1 MKKLRRILAVTLAV
15 VLLAAVAMFPA
26 NADDD
31 TRVVHLILQHSAD
44 YVGAYSSDTDTIFT
58 SEGRHEKGE
67 LLTVTIPPSLSGH
80 AYFGLRDVEN
90 EQNFA
95 IVAYCTEEVSTE
107 RVITFESYFDGA
119 GYILA
124 GNAAAVDIMASF
136 NALYGFSGIG
146 GMPDSALDY
155 VVDEG
160 KTFTITIPDTG
171 EDIVIVRATE
181 NRDYE
186 MFTIKSG
193 DHFGVYS
200 VDRNVYINNGVYY
213 EGGYIE
219 YIADKVPII
228 ETNVGT
234 YETLPYYTIG
244 ASAWAVPEL
253 IDALAANIVPKA
265 FTTNWTA
272 PTDRLLAA
280 QAITEIFE
288 TATGKTKDIIALEHG
303 WTLDA
308 TPFSDTNDDYVAF
321 LYAAGI
327 TDGIGGGKYGTTGIF
342 TRAQM
347 VTMLGRGAVNI
358 LGYTIKGTHSFTDV
372 PDWADAYI
380 GYAVAQGITNG
391 VSDTR
396 FGSENPLTNEQTAV
410 FGIRAVK
417 AWA

>member
-1 MKKLRRILAVTLAV
+1 MKKLRRILAATLAV
-15 VLLAAVAMFPA
+15 MLLTAVAVFPA

-31 TRVVHLILQHSAD
+31 TRVVHLILQQDGDYLSAHIYD
-44 YVGAYSSDTDTIFT
+44 ENLIF
-58 SEGRHEKGE
+58 SALGERAKGE
-67 LLTVTIPPSLSGH
+67 HIELS
-80 AYFGLRDVEN
+80 APQTTEWFGIRAADN
-90 EQNFA
+90 EEYYA
-95 IVAYCTEEVSTE
+95 ITATLPDDASTE
-107 RVITFESYFDGA
+107 RVITFESHFEGA
-119 GYILA
+119 GYIVA
-124 GNAAAVDIMASF
+124 GNADAIAVTASF
-136 NALYGFSGIG
+136 NGLYGFSAAVGTSFG
-146 GMPDSALDY
+146 LFY
-155 VVDEG
+155 VVDSG
-160 KTFTITIPDTG
+160 KTFTITIPDSG
-171 EDIVIVRATE
+171 EDIVVLRVTE

-186 MFTIKSG
+186 LFTIESG

-200 VDRNVYINNGVYY
+200 VDRRKYVNDNVYFEN
-213 EGGYIE
+213 GYIE
-219 YIADKVPII
+219 YFADRVPII

-308 TPFSDTNDDYVAF
+308 TPFSDTNDGYVAF